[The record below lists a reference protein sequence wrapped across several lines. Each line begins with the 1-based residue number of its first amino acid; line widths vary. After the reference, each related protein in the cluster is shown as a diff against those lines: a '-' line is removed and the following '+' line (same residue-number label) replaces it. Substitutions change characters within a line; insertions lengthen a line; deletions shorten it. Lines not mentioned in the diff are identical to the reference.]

1 MLLLGTFASF
11 LFRWSNFYSLNHWV
25 PLWTNTTMDNM
36 EHFSSPD
43 SQWMTVRMTLHLS
56 ITVHTTDFSNLSG
69 LSCWLRHEAAI
80 STHPEE
86 WIPYQSKN
94 ERNQGCWIKVESSI
108 PCHVPMCCSPFSP
121 TYLKYSCVMLTSA
134 VWMQHRAEAWLNW
147 IIPSVSQHWCMEC
160 CPDIF
165 ETPAWVP
172 ATWFGEEADLHSLRD
187 PMDWLQ
193 NRWTTS

>member
-1 MLLLGTFASF
+1 MYLCYTQVSLLCKSYIFQSPDQAHAATRDICQF
-11 LFRWSNFYSLNHWV
+11 LVQWSNFYSLNHWV

-134 VWMQHRAEAWLNW
+134 V
-147 IIPSVSQHWCMEC
+147 
-160 CPDIF
+160 
-165 ETPAWVP
+165 
-172 ATWFGEEADLHSLRD
+172 
-187 PMDWLQ
+187 
-193 NRWTTS
+193 